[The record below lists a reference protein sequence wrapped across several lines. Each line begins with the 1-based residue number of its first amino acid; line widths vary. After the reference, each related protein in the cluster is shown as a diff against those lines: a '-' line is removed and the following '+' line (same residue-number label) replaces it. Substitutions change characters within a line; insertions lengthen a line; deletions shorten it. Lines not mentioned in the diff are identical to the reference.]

1 MFEESKVI
9 AKHVNT
15 RRQIFWHAK
24 KKKKQ
29 GPRGVEFINVAP
41 SN

>member
-1 MFEESKVI
+1 MSTPDDRIPGTLKEK
-9 AKHVNT
+9 
-15 RRQIFWHAK
+15 K